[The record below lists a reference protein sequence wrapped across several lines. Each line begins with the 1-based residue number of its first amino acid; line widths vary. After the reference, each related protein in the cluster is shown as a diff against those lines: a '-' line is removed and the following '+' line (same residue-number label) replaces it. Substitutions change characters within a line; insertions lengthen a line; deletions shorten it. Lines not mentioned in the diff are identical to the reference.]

1 MIALNLRNVKFQQQ
15 FLLILPINFYRCKMT
30 KIFSVILFLCLSI
43 SNITAQITPSFVKDS
58 LDIYVKRG
66 LENWQIP
73 GAAVLIVKDGKII
86 VEKGYGVK
94 ELGSLDKVDE
104 NTLFMIGSNTKA
116 FTGTALALLEY
127 QKKLDLEDKVIKF
140 LPDFKMEDPWVTKH
154 LNLQDI
160 VSHRMGLQTF
170 QGDFMY
176 WTSDLTPDEVI
187 EKFGMITPKYDFRTK
202 YGYTNAGYAI
212 AGKII
217 QKVSGKTWAD
227 FIKENLFNPLKML
240 RTVPLSVEFFKTNN
254 IAKPHTF
261 INGKMSVLPFQN
273 IDNLAPCGSIGSS
286 INDLSHWVIAQLD
299 SGKYNDST
307 IIPFSVIQRTREPI
321 SIQKRVRHPYNQTH
335 YALYGMGWALQ
346 DYEGCEIVSHTGGVN
361 GFVTSVTLMPEE
373 NLGIVVLTNTDQNA
387 FFQSLKWEI
396 LDSYLGLP
404 YRNYD
409 STYFDAFTKRQT
421 ANDKWIKEVQDSVV
435 MKLKPEINL
444 NEFVGK
450 YENDVYGNS
459 ELTLIGNNL
468 ELSLQHHSYLKGKL
482 EYIGNN
488 RFLCT
493 YSDPTY
499 GKKVFP
505 FEITDGKVVS
515 FTLFVDD
522 FIDYQPY
529 KFVKN

>member
-1 MIALNLRNVKFQQQ
+1 MK
-15 FLLILPINFYRCKMT
+15 
-30 KIFSVILFLCLSI
+30 KIFSIILLLFLSLPS
-43 SNITAQITPSFVKDS
+43 ITAQTIPTFIKDS
-58 LDIYVKRG
+58 LDTYVKRG
-66 LENWQIP
+66 LNNWQIP
-73 GAAVLIVKDGKII
+73 GVAVLIVKDGKIVI
-86 VEKGYGVK
+86 SKGYGVK
-94 ELGSLDKVDE
+94 ELGTSDKVDE

-127 QKKLDLEDKVIKF
+127 QKKLNLEDKVIKY
-140 LPDFKMEDPWVTKH
+140 LPDFRMEDPWVTKH

-176 WTSDLTPDEVI
+176 WTSDLTSDEVI

-212 AGKII
+212 AGKVI
-217 QKVSGKTWAD
+217 QKVSGETWAD
-227 FIKENLFNPLKML
+227 FIKENLFNPLMMT
-240 RTVPLSVEFFKTNN
+240 RTVPLSVEFAKATN
-254 IAKPHTF
+254 IAKPHTLVKD
-261 INGKMSVLPFQN
+261 NMTVLQFEN

-299 SGKYNDST
+299 SGKFNDST
-307 IIPFSVIQRTREPI
+307 IIPFSVIQRTREPL
-321 SIQKRVRHPYNQTH
+321 SIQRRVRHPYNQTH

-346 DYEGCEIVSHTGGVN
+346 DYEGREIVSHTGGVN

-409 STYFDAFTKRQT
+409 STYFAAFTKRQIDS
-421 ANDKWIKEVQDSVV
+421 DKWTKEIQDSVA
-435 MKLKPEINL
+435 MNLKPDIDL
-444 NEFVGK
+444 SEFVGE
-450 YENDVYGNS
+450 YENDVYGYS
-459 ELTLIGNNL
+459 ELTINGNNL
-468 ELSLQHHSYLKGKL
+468 ELSLQHHSHLKGKL

-499 GKKVFP
+499 GMKVFP
-505 FEITDGKVVS
+505 FEIADGQVIS

-529 KFVKN
+529 KFMKD